1 MILIIKKVPNFISI
15 LINININ
22 FINMLACINMECFV
36 KEFQSV
42 VKISLILVDECNV
55 VECEGDGGVVVVEED
70 PEAVERLVVAVQGI
84 LELPLLVEVVTPV

>member
-1 MILIIKKVPNFISI
+1 
-15 LINININ
+15 
-22 FINMLACINMECFV
+22 V

-84 LELPLLVEVVTPV
+84 LELPLLVEAVTPV